1 MPVWLESLFEFLF
14 KYRPLVFAKGHLA
27 WSPGRATLLVALVLG
42 LLALIAAL
50 GYRRVGGRVR
60 ARDRW
65 VLLAIRCAVAA
76 VLILALLRPTLLV
89 STAVPE
95 RNVVGIL
102 LDDSESMTIA
112 EDGRTSRAATLQG
125 LFGDPAS
132 AIPSALAERFQLRW
146 FRFSRGAARIRAPD
160 ELRFDGTRS
169 DLGAA
174 LDDAR
179 RDLAALPLAGLVLV
193 SDGADN
199 ADSSVTRSLLALG
212 AAGVPVYTVGVGQ
225 DRLPNDLELARVEAP
240 RSALRGASVLVEALV
255 RQQGGGGGDSAELV
269 VEEEGRIVA
278 SRRFALPGEGQAT
291 AVRIPVAL
299 TSAGARGLTVRL
311 PPRPGETVTR
321 NNQREALVAVRDR
334 EERILYY
341 EGEPRFEFAFLRRA
355 LAVDS
360 NLRVVGLQR
369 TAENKFLRLGVEDSL
384 ELIGGFP
391 REREELFRY
400 RGVILGS
407 VEASAFTVDQL
418 RMLTDF
424 VSRRGGG
431 LLFLGG
437 SRAFSEGGFRDTPLE
452 EVIPLDLD
460 EPEGRGGGGGGD
472 TTYLRDL
479 RVQLTPAGRGHPV
492 AQLGGTAPDAEQ
504 LWEGLPPLTSVNR
517 VGGLKP
523 GATALLAGTDTA
535 GRGEQVVLATH
546 RYGRGRA
553 AALPVQDVW
562 LWQMHADIPVED
574 QRFEA
579 FWRQILRWITSE
591 VPDRVMVT
599 ALSDQ
604 VAPGETIQ
612 ATVEVRDPTFNG
624 VNGGAVALRVTSP
637 AGEVSDVPL
646 EWAVGSDGQYR
657 AAFPAR
663 EAGQYRVEAVAITG
677 SDTVRSE
684 PAFTAA
690 GPVGREFFAAER
702 RSSSLR
708 RIAEETGG
716 RYYTPETAANL
727 ANDIVYTER
736 GITTTERL
744 DLWDMPIVFL
754 ALAGLL
760 AAEWSL
766 RRARGLA

>member
-27 WSPGRATLLVALVLG
+27 WSAGRATLLVAVALG

-50 GYRRVGGRVR
+50 GYRGVGGRVR

-112 EDGRTSRAATLQG
+112 EDGRTSRAATLRS
-125 LFGDPAS
+125 LFGDPGGP
-132 AIPSALAERFQLRW
+132 IPSALAERFQLRW
-146 FRFSRGAARIRAPD
+146 FRVSRGAARIRGPD
-160 ELRFDGTRS
+160 ELHFDGTRS

-199 ADSSVTRSLLALG
+199 ADSSVTRSLLALS
-212 AAGVPVYTVGVGQ
+212 ATGVPVYTVGIGQ

-255 RQQGGGGGDSAELV
+255 RQQGGGRDSTELV

-299 TSAGARGLTVRL
+299 GSAGPRELTVRL

-460 EPEGRGGGGGGD
+460 EPAD
-472 TTYLRDL
+472 TSYLRDL
-479 RVQLTPAGRGHPV
+479 RVRLTPAGRGHPV
-492 AQLGGTAPDAEQ
+492 AQLGATGPDAER

-562 LWQMHADIPVED
+562 LWQMHADVPVED

-604 VAPGETIQ
+604 VAPGEPIQ

-657 AAFPAR
+657 AAFPSR

-677 SDTVRSE
+677 GGSDTVRSE
-684 PAFTAA
+684 PAFAAA
-690 GPVGREFFAAER
+690 GPVGREFFGAER
-702 RSSSLR
+702 RASSLR